1 MLKTLARAP
10 RRRQEAHGRP
20 DSWLDKLDRMKD
32 AVVLAV
38 ALLGLGALFAMES
51 TNAERKL
58 AEGEPLKGNSPAVLT
73 CILAVSGSVLG
84 WRRGKAAPA
93 ARKLDGLPSVD
104 PVRLVQHD
112 VFNLVLLPVL
122 MVINVCVWMDVV
134 DAYVYTILFSMCA
147 APPRSP
153 AARSA
158 PFAPRIAQASALQV
172 HGDGRGVHLG
182 APGGGAAAEPG
193 ARAPRLR
200 HGAALPPAPHPGQR
214 HLHRQRRLR
223 RDQHHHPR
231 RPAPFRDVARG
242 GHAVPQRLPAR
253 DGRCVLDDLLWH
265 PLRHPPVDGARR
277 VVPSAGAHLRA
288 PSHRQQHSPPLPILD
303 ATRRGQGR

>member
-1 MLKTLARAP
+1 MHWGRIAQTLVRAR

-134 DAYVYTILFSMCA
+134 DAYVYTILFSMWA
-147 APPRSP
+147 TPPRSP

-158 PFAPRIAQASALQV
+158 PFAPRIAQGLSLI
-172 HGDGRGVHLG
+172 H
-182 APGGGAAAEPG
+182 
-193 ARAPRLR
+193 
-200 HGAALPPAPHPGQR
+200 
-214 HLHRQRRLR
+214 
-223 RDQHHHPR
+223 
-231 RPAPFRDVARG
+231 
-242 GHAVPQRLPAR
+242 
-253 DGRCVLDDLLWH
+253 
-265 PLRHPPVDGARR
+265 
-277 VVPSAGAHLRA
+277 
-288 PSHRQQHSPPLPILD
+288 I
-303 ATRRGQGR
+303 